1 MKGTSMNRTTNN
13 VSVSL
18 VVVVVVCV
26 VMDAL
31 TL

>member
-1 MKGTSMNRTTNN
+1 MNRITAD